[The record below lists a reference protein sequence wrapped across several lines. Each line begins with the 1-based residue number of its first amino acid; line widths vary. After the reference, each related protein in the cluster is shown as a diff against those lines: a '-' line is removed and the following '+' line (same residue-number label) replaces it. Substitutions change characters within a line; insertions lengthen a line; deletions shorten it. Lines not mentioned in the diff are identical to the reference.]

1 MKVLSI
7 TTAFLAAIF
16 FAGIAVNSVMAAPAG
31 GPVNPDCINFV
42 DLDLDGINDDCTGD
56 QARLQDGEG
65 EQKGGRKG
73 SGPGD
78 GIGNCDPVCE
88 DFIDADG
95 DGINDNCPDTGDRPQ
110 DGTGEQK
117 GVRKG
122 GGDGTCPNFVDEDGD
137 GINDN
142 CTGDGTRSQDGAGA
156 RKRINKGSPRSCDV
170 SGSAMAPGIQDKN
183 QVHDG
188 SCDGTGL
195 KTRRG
200 VRR

>member
-1 MKVLSI
+1 MKALSI
-7 TTAFLAAIF
+7 TTALIAAVF
-16 FAGIAVNSVMAAPAG
+16 FAGIAVNFAMAAAEG
-31 GPVNPDCINFV
+31 GPGNPDCPNFV
-42 DLDLDGINDDCTGD
+42 DLN
-56 QARLQDGEG
+56 E
-65 EQKGGRKG
+65 
-73 SGPGD
+73 
-78 GIGNCDPVCE
+78 
-88 DFIDADG
+88 
-95 DGINDNCPDTGDRPQ
+95 DGINDNCTGEGLRPQ

-156 RKRINKGSPRSCDV
+156 RKRINKRSPRSCDV
-170 SGSAMAPGIQDKN
+170 SGSAMAPGIQDRN